1 MQALLTVMALWLSA
15 NGELPP
21 IEEHPRIE
29 LVSSER
35 MMEQRK
41 ERLASGNKEDTL
53 YEKLGVTETG
63 PDIHAYYG
71 DAERTIYLPDTW
83 TADSPAQV
91 SLLVHELVH
100 HVQNVSGANHPCP
113 AAREK
118 AAYRAQSQWLE
129 LMGTSLE
136 AEFGIDAMTLLVR
149 TNCMY

>member
-15 NGELPP
+15 SGELPP

-35 MMEQRK
+35 MLERRR
-41 ERLASGNKEDTL
+41 ERLASGSEDDTQYGTL
-53 YEKLGVTETG
+53 DETETWSG
-63 PDIHAYYG
+63 IHAYYS
-71 DAERTIYLPDTW
+71 DTERTIYLPDTW

-118 AAYRAQSQWLE
+118 AAYQAQSQWLG

-149 TNCMY
+149 TNCMH